1 MHVTFFSHYF
11 PPEGNAP
18 AMRTHNNCK
27 RWVEQ
32 GHRVTVITGV
42 PSVPTGVVYEG
53 YKNKLFQR
61 ENIDGIEVI
70 RVWTYLAANKG
81 TMLRIVNFISYLIST
96 VLVSLFLKRPDIIIA
111 TSPQFFCGWAGLI
124 AGKLLRRPFILEI
137 RDIWPDSI
145 IAVGAMKNQSI
156 IRLLEIMENRLYSW
170 SESIVTVGEGYQ
182 KELIGKGVESKKISI
197 IPNGLDHEQFSP
209 REPDQSMIEKYNLQS
224 KFVCSYVGT
233 IGMAC
238 GLDVVIR
245 AGEILR
251 EKGNENIVFLLV
263 GEGAFRN
270 NLQSEAERLELKNVI
285 FTGRLDKQLIPNIL
299 SITDACLVHLK
310 RQALFRTVMPTKIF
324 EAAGMEKPIILG
336 VEGYAAKLV
345 QEAHAGIL
353 IEPENE
359 NQLVSA
365 VENLAGDLRLCR
377 SYGQD
382 GRTYFIRHFDRDRLA
397 SDYLTLLTEH
407 IKNKTRL

>member
-285 FTGRLDKQLIPNIL
+285 YTGRLDKQLIPNIL
-299 SITDACLVHLK
+299 SISDVCLVHLK
-310 RQALFRTVMPTKIF
+310 RKALFRTVMPTKIF

-345 QEAHAGIL
+345 QEADAGIL

-365 VENLAGDLRLCR
+365 VEKLADDLHLCR

-382 GRTYFIRHFDRDRLA
+382 GRSYFVRYFDRDRLA
-397 SDYLTLLTEH
+397 SDYLTLITEH